1 MKLDVRAIKIQALK
15 HTKLLIAMSIWLEQF
30 RPGVSIISTLNVL
43 KYFNIE
49 YVINF
54 LIIVLSNIEFT
65 ISNNK

>member
-30 RPGVSIISTLNVL
+30 RPGVSIISILNVL

-49 YVINF
+49 YVNNF
-54 LIIVLSNIEFT
+54 LIIVLSNI
-65 ISNNK
+65 

>member
-30 RPGVSIISTLNVL
+30 RLGVSIISILNVL

>member
-30 RPGVSIISTLNVL
+30 RPGVSIISILNVL

>member
-1 MKLDVRAIKIQALK
+1 MKLGVHVIKVQAWK

-30 RPGVSIISTLNVL
+30 RPGVSIISILDIL
-43 KYFNIE
+43 KYFNIK

-54 LIIVLSNIEFT
+54 PITVLSNIEFT